1 MPKERPRSPII
12 TKVIPEKHPPGFN
25 GHPKGAQ
32 HTQRDASAAQR
43 DAGVDKGVPKG
54 PQRSPQR
61 RHEVSN
67 GSPKETPMGTQS
79 RPEGHAGIR
88 ETSKILRRNG
98 RRMTTNLKHHV
109 TPRGT

>member
-12 TKVIPEKHPPGFN
+12 TKVIPEKRPPGFN

-32 HTQRDASAAQR
+32 RTQRDASAAQR

-61 RHEVSN
+61 RHEVST
-67 GSPKETPMGTQS
+67 GSPKEPQWAPKAAQRDTQES
-79 RPEGHAGIR
+79 GNHQNICG
-88 ETSKILRRNG
+88 ETAAE
-98 RRMTTNLKHHV
+98 
-109 TPRGT
+109 

>member
-1 MPKERPRSPII
+1 MPKEHPRSPII
-12 TKVIPEKHPPGFN
+12 TKVIPEKRPPGFN

-32 HTQRDASAAQR
+32 RTQRDASAAQR

-88 ETSKILRRNG
+88 ESSKYLR
-98 RRMTTNLKHHV
+98 
-109 TPRGT
+109 